1 MTNRFH
7 HITGIGIEDSLT
19 GRIYTN
25 KHTITNLLN
34 ELNTQ
39 KNHNAEQYWRLRDL
53 ILDNDNLDTIKETMY
68 REIIE

>member
-7 HITGIGIEDSLT
+7 HLHGIGIEDSLT

-34 ELNTQ
+34 DLND
-39 KNHNAEQYWRLRDL
+39 KADKNAEQYWRLRDL
-53 ILDNDNLDTIKETMY
+53 ILDNNNLNTIKEKMY
-68 REIIE
+68 KEIVE

>member
-1 MTNRFH
+1 MSRFH

-25 KHTITNLLN
+25 KNTITNLLN

-39 KNHNAEQYWRLRDL
+39 KNHNAEQYWQLRDL
-53 ILDNDNLDTIKETMY
+53 ILDNNNLDTIKEKMY